1 MTPLEEGK
9 KFSEE
14 VYASK
19 DEVQAYYNVENVS
32 SYWNHIIS
40 YRSFFD
46 YQTNLKNI
54 DGNSFKL
61 CLTNTLISTAYKLQL
76 DLINDLLD
84 FISLPIE
91 KQNKILLDRKNK
103 SLQAVCRFNH
113 IKEPTQ
119 DILDKISLNKMESIP
134 TTLFV
139 LDAYSITYNNNYFL
153 NGFNIKDIEQISKG
167 CASQFD
173 SDEVAYRKNQYN
185 DLNNPLKISD
195 SLNIKALLLNLSEY
209 LNDEK
214 IPLILRALTIPF
226 SFSYIIPFD
235 YFYEECAA
243 LTCKNFTFSYGLK
256 TVGFLL
262 DFESIAFS
270 KTVFKYMKKA
280 QENLDLTYYLTK
292 VLPYFIEDE
301 KNIHSLIEKIKNEK
315 DLEEDTISNDSKE
328 DIEKALPVFPM
339 SRTKDDVE
347 DTAKKLREIYPQ
359 LKKKEAHFYASHCT
373 IGLRYTIEQF
383 KEEEHTVYETA
394 RTSMES
400 LAKKGFYKKEQFK
413 NKFVYTPIPQKEKI

>member
-19 DEVQAYYNVENVS
+19 DEVQAYYNVENIG

-46 YQTNLKNI
+46 YQTSLKNI
-54 DGNSFKL
+54 DGNNFKV
-61 CLTNTLISTAYKLQL
+61 CLTNSLISKAYKLQL
-76 DLINDLLD
+76 DLVNDLLD
-84 FISLPIE
+84 FIALPVE

-119 DILDKISLNKMESIP
+119 DILDRISLNKMESIP
-134 TTLFV
+134 TSLFV
-139 LDAYSITYNNNYFL
+139 LDAYSKTYNENYFL
-153 NGFNIKDIEQISKG
+153 NGLSIDDFEKISKG
-167 CASQFD
+167 CASQLEN
-173 SDEVAYRKNQYN
+173 DEVAYRKNKYS
-185 DLNNPLKISD
+185 DLNNPLNISD
-195 SLNIKALLLNLSEY
+195 CLNIKALLLNLSEY
-209 LNDEK
+209 LGDNN

-226 SFSYIIPFD
+226 AYSYIIPFE

-243 LTCKNFTFSYGLK
+243 LTAKNYSFSFGLK
-256 TVGFLL
+256 TIGFLL

-270 KTVFKYMKKA
+270 KTVFKYMKKT

-292 VLPYFIEDE
+292 VLPYIIEDE
-301 KNIHSLIEKIKNEK
+301 KNIHSLIQKTKSEK
-315 DLEEDTISNDSKE
+315 DLKEDSISNDE
-328 DIEKALPVFPM
+328 DIETALPVFPIA
-339 SRTKDDVE
+339 RNKDNIE

-400 LAKKGFYKKEQFK
+400 LAKKGFYKKEQYK